1 MYDREP
7 PKTNYMKRYIYI
19 LLTMLSFMVG
29 CSKDDNEVSLSS
41 NKLYQTIWEG
51 TLASYGSEDT
61 PKVIQQFVVEFI
73 STTEG
78 KCVLPD
84 FHEIQNFNYSIVD
97 DIMTF
102 QGSDVLCGD
111 WYIISYSDEQI
122 ILQAYLPYK
131 TIMTLNKILE

>member
-1 MYDREP
+1 MR
-7 PKTNYMKRYIYI
+7 KYIYI
-19 LLTMLSFMVG
+19 LVTLLPFMVG
-29 CSKDDNEVSLSS
+29 CSKDDVDVSLSP
-41 NKLYQTIWEG
+41 NELYQTIWDG
-51 TLASYGSEDT
+51 TLTSYGSDDT
-61 PKVIQQFVVEFI
+61 PEVIQQFVVEFI

-84 FHEIQNFNYSIVD
+84 FHEIRNFNYSIVD

-102 QGSDVLCGD
+102 QGDNVLCGD

-131 TIMTLNKILE
+131 TIMALNKIEANH

>member
-1 MYDREP
+1 MR
-7 PKTNYMKRYIYI
+7 KYIYI
-19 LLTMLSFMVG
+19 LVTLLPFMMG
-29 CSKDDNEVSLSS
+29 CSKDDVDVSLSP
-41 NKLYQTIWEG
+41 NELYQTIWDG
-51 TLASYGSEDT
+51 TLTSYGSDDT
-61 PKVIQQFVVEFI
+61 PEVMQQFVVEFI

-84 FHEIQNFNYSIVD
+84 FHEIRNFNYSIVD

-102 QGSDVLCGD
+102 QGDNVLCGD

-131 TIMTLNKILE
+131 TIMTLDKIM

>member
-1 MYDREP
+1 
-7 PKTNYMKRYIYI
+7 
-19 LLTMLSFMVG
+19 MVG
-29 CSKDDNEVSLSS
+29 CSKDDVDVSLSP
-41 NKLYQTIWEG
+41 NELYQTIWDG
-51 TLASYGSEDT
+51 TLTSYGSDDT
-61 PKVIQQFVVEFI
+61 PEVIQQFVVEFI

-84 FHEIQNFNYSIVD
+84 FHEIRNFNYSIVD

-102 QGSDVLCGD
+102 QGDNVLCGD

-131 TIMTLNKILE
+131 TIMALNKIEANY

>member
-1 MYDREP
+1 MR
-7 PKTNYMKRYIYI
+7 KYIYI
-19 LLTMLSFMVG
+19 LVTLLPFMMG
-29 CSKDDNEVSLSS
+29 CSKDDVDVSLSP
-41 NKLYQTIWEG
+41 NELYQTIWDG
-51 TLASYGSEDT
+51 TLTSYGSDDT
-61 PKVIQQFVVEFI
+61 PEVIQQFVVEFI

-84 FHEIQNFNYSIVD
+84 FHEIRNFNYSIVD

-102 QGSDVLCGD
+102 QGDNVLCGD

>member
-1 MYDREP
+1 MR
-7 PKTNYMKRYIYI
+7 KYIYI
-19 LLTMLSFMVG
+19 LVTLLPFMVG
-29 CSKDDNEVSLSS
+29 CSKDDVDVSLSP
-41 NKLYQTIWEG
+41 NELYQTIWDG
-51 TLASYGSEDT
+51 TLTSYGSDDT
-61 PKVIQQFVVEFI
+61 PEVIQQFVVEFI

-84 FHEIQNFNYSIVD
+84 FHEIRNFNYSIVD

-102 QGSDVLCGD
+102 QGDNVLCGD

-131 TIMTLNKILE
+131 TIMALNKIEANY

>member
-1 MYDREP
+1 MR
-7 PKTNYMKRYIYI
+7 KYIYI
-19 LLTMLSFMVG
+19 LVTLLPFMMG
-29 CSKDDNEVSLSS
+29 CSKDDVDVSLSP
-41 NKLYQTIWEG
+41 NELYQTIWDG
-51 TLASYGSEDT
+51 TLTSYGSDDT
-61 PKVIQQFVVEFI
+61 PEVIQQFVVEFI

-84 FHEIQNFNYSIVD
+84 FHEIRNFNYSIVD

-102 QGSDVLCGD
+102 QGDNVLCGD

-131 TIMTLNKILE
+131 TIMTLDKIM